1 MAEFSVVSWNCRRA
15 TADSPLW
22 DYHLELNPDVA
33 LLQEVG
39 GLSPTIR
46 ERYACDLVSAAWKHG
61 EPLKVST
68 GLLVR
73 GEIIGTVPLVAPFG
87 WVDEV
92 LARFGSNLVG
102 REVRLAEDR
111 VIRVISAYSPAWPV
125 DHGLPEG
132 QDTSEV
138 RLPANP
144 DLWLADILW
153 ACLRQQ
159 PPKPEASWIV
169 GGDLNLSETFDANG
183 EWHCNRVWLERMGAL
198 GFVECLRSS
207 QGRLT
212 PTFRHS
218 SGSVKHQM
226 DHLFVTQALAEQL
239 TYCTIGSHERV
250 FDSWLSDHLPVVAHF
265 RRDPLELKE
274 E

>member
-1 MAEFSVVSWNCRRA
+1 M
-15 TADSPLW
+15 
-22 DYHLELNPDVA
+22 A
-33 LLQEVG
+33 LLQEVNE
-39 GLSPTIR
+39 LPPALR
-46 ERYACDLVSAAWKHG
+46 DRYACELVPAAWKDG
-61 EPLKVST
+61 SPQKFST
-68 GLLVR
+68 ALLAR
-73 GEIIGTVPLVAPFG
+73 GEIIGTVSLTAPFD
-87 WVDEV
+87 WVGEV
-92 LARFGSNLVG
+92 LARFGGNLVG
-102 REVRLAEDR
+102 REVRLDCGPVLTA
-111 VIRVISAYSPAWPV
+111 ISVYSPAWPV

-144 DLWLADILW
+144 DLWLTDILW

-159 PPKPEASWIV
+159 PPKPEAQWIV

-183 EWHCNRVWLERMGAL
+183 EWHGNHLWLERMSAL

-218 SGSVKHQM
+218 TGSVKHQM

-239 TYCTIGSHERV
+239 TYCTIGSRERV
-250 FDSWLSDHLPVVAHF
+250 FDSWLSDHLPIVAQF
-265 RRDPLELKE
+265 RRDPSEVTE